1 VSLDTV
7 KKMNRK
13 SVILIFIF
21 ICVPLGLTGCFGPGD
36 MASETETRYYTPV
49 ANQVIDIINS
59 NGIITIQPTNS
70 SKIMVQAEKIT
81 YGGSDDLKNINFTIS
96 VQNNHIQIKTVT
108 TGFSAHQRVIAYT
121 ISIPYNV
128 IVGEVSTHN
137 GYINISDV
145 KGDVVASSTNGQII
159 MKNVDGY
166 VTATTSNGRIKI
178 TGTSG
183 IKTVKTSNSQI
194 EVEIYDLED
203 TTDIITS
210 NSRITALLLPTLNMT
225 LDAQTSNSQITIQ
238 GINLNVSTMENT
250 HVVGKLGTG
259 EKHLTLRTSNS
270 GITISSLEII
280 PIE

>member
-1 VSLDTV
+1 
-7 KKMNRK
+7 MNRK
-13 SVILIFIF
+13 IVILKLIF
-21 ICVPLGLTGCFGPGD
+21 ICVLVGLTGCFGGGV
-36 MASETETRYYTPV
+36 MSSETETRYYTPL
-49 ANQVIDIINS
+49 ANQVMDIINS

-70 SKIMVQAEKIT
+70 SNIMVQAEKIT

-108 TGFSAHQRVIAYT
+108 TGFSAYQRVIAYT
-121 ISIPYNV
+121 IYVPHNV
-128 IVGEVSTHN
+128 IVGEVSTHD

-159 MKNVDGY
+159 MNNVDGY
-166 VTATTSNGRIKI
+166 VTATTSNGRIEI

-183 IKTVKTSNSQI
+183 IKNVQTSNSQI
-194 EVEIYDLED
+194 EVEVYGLED
-203 TTDIITS
+203 TTDIMTS
-210 NSRITALLLPTLNMT
+210 NSRITVLLLPTLNMT
-225 LDAQTSNSQITIQ
+225 LDAQTSNSQIQIQ
-238 GINLNVSTMENT
+238 GINLNVSTMEQT

-270 GITISSLEII
+270 VIIIGSLEVI

>member
-1 VSLDTV
+1 
-7 KKMNRK
+7 MNRK
-13 SVILIFIF
+13 IVILTFTF
-21 ICVPLGLTGCFGPGD
+21 ICVLVGFTGCFGPGV
-36 MASETETRYYTPV
+36 MTSETETRYYTPL
-49 ANQVIDIINS
+49 ADQVIDIINS
-59 NGIITIQPTNS
+59 DGIITIQPTNS

-96 VQNNHIQIKTVT
+96 AQNNHIQIKTVI
-108 TGFSAHQRVIAYT
+108 TGYSAYQRVIAYT
-121 ISIPYNV
+121 ISVPHNV
-128 IVGEVSTHN
+128 IVGEVSTNN

-145 KGDVVASSTNGQII
+145 KGDVVVSCSNGQII

-166 VTATTSNGRIKI
+166 VTATTTNGRIEI

-183 IKTVKTSNSQI
+183 IKHVQTSNSQI

-210 NSRITALLLPTLNMT
+210 NSQITALLLPTLNMT
-225 LDAQTSNSQITIQ
+225 LDAQTSNSQIHIQ
-238 GINLNVSTMENT
+238 GINLNVSTMEQT

-270 GITISSLEII
+270 DISIGSLEVIS
-280 PIE
+280 IE